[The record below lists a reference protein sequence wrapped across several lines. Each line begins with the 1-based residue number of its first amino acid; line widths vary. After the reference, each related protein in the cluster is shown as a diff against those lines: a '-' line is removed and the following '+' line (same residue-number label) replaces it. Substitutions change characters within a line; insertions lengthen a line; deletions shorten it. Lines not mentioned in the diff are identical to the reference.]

1 MFFTKYFFTM
11 NLLTFFTL
19 FIALAMFLIIL
30 AYGLAEFKA
39 KRFKNSCIYLEE
51 LVKRSDVN
59 EENYTV
65 INQEFNNLDA
75 ISDQD
80 VKRKRSLWSGF
91 QFKFKEV
98 SPYTIKK

>member
-1 MFFTKYFFTM
+1 M

-30 AYGLAEFKA
+30 AYGLTEFKA